1 MDCIQ
6 KLAKENTLIRASL
19 YGVSFLII
27 WFYNII
33 LFEQTEF
40 DSVILSYSVWNFL
53 IVVLNQI
60 TVETIFFRI
69 KSRLRWLILFMSL
82 VILYFVSIFLLVY
95 PLKWLI
101 YLRSD
106 DVRIEILFNR
116 FFFPSI
122 EGAFSVLGLSWSTGQ
137 LYFHLFILLI
147 GTFIIKYVQSM
158 KKIVALQIMNAN
170 LELDLLKSQI
180 HPHFLF
186 NTLNNLYRLVMDV
199 PQAGEVVLKLSDLLR
214 FSLYESNT
222 ESISLG
228 KEIGFLEDYIG
239 LEKIRHHSHVQI
251 TYDFESVQNR
261 DKQIAPLIFINF
273 VENAFKHGVNNTV
286 KESWVK
292 IVLEQ
297 TNDVVIFKIAN
308 SKIGNSM
315 PKRGVG
321 GQGLAN
327 VRRRLEILYFGKYDL
342 EILDEGS
349 VYQVNLKIEL

>member
-1 MDCIQ
+1 MDSIQ

-27 WFYNII
+27 WFYNSI
-33 LFEQTEF
+33 LFDQTEF
-40 DSVILSYSVWNFL
+40 EIVFFYYVVWNYF
-53 IVVLNQI
+53 VVLLNQL
-60 TVETIFFRI
+60 TIEIIVFKI
-69 KSRLRWLILFMSL
+69 KSTLRWLILIVSL
-82 VILYFVSIFLLVY
+82 VVLYFVSVFLLVY
-95 PLKWLI
+95 PLKWLN
-101 YLRSD
+101 YFRPD
-106 DVRIEILFNR
+106 DERIEVIFNR

-147 GTFIIKYVQSM
+147 GTFIIRYVQSM

-228 KEIGFLEDYIG
+228 KEIEFLEDYIG

-251 TYDFESVQNR
+251 AYDFESVQNR
-261 DKQIAPLIFINF
+261 DKRIAPLIFINF

-292 IVLEQ
+292 IILEQ
-297 TNDVVIFKIAN
+297 TNDMVIFKIAN
-308 SKIGNSM
+308 SKIGNRM
-315 PKRGVG
+315 TKKGVG

-327 VRRRLEILYFGKYDL
+327 VRRRLDILYYGKYDL